1 MFATLIWLS
10 GVLLPIFIFCTMA
23 NVGMTQDPRR
33 IVAYWKNWPFY
44 LKMLLANFAA
54 APTIMYCLLQ
64 LWQLSPQYE
73 AALLVFS
80 ICAGAPFLIKLT
92 KIAKGDLAFAAGLL
106 VLLHAD
112 HGSPHR
118 SGCSGQ
124 RTRHRRGSHPGHAP
138 AAWAQA
144 PRRESCQEV
153 THCRYVRE
161 TNG

>member
-1 MFATLIWLS
+1 M
-10 GVLLPIFIFCTMA
+10 P
-23 NVGMTQDPRR
+23 
-33 IVAYWKNWPFY
+33 
-44 LKMLLANFAA
+44 LLAYFVSRLLSLEPAIAIGLLLAA
-54 APTIMYCLLQ
+54 TA
-64 LWQLSPQYE
+64 
-73 AALLVFS
+73 
-80 ICAGAPFLIKLT
+80 AGAPFLIKLT

>member
-92 KIAKGDLAFAAGLL
+92 RAAEHDLALGAATMMLL
-106 VLLHAD
+106 VLA
-112 HGSPHR
+112 
-118 SGCSGQ
+118 
-124 RTRHRRGSHPGHAP
+124 
-138 AAWAQA
+138 
-144 PRRESCQEV
+144 
-153 THCRYVRE
+153 
-161 TNG
+161 